1 MYTLFGDSR
10 SGNCYKVR
18 LLLASTGTPY
28 QWQEVDAAGR
38 TGTRNPAFL
47 AMNPNGKVPV
57 LEIAPGQHLS
67 ESNAILWYLADG
79 SPLWPSDRLGRAC
92 ALQWMFFEQ
101 HSHVR
106 FIARARR
113 IVRLLPPEHPEQAEP
128 PGLREEGYR
137 ALGVMEHRL
146 AESAFFAGGRY
157 SIADIALFA
166 YTHLG
171 PEAGFDLAKF
181 PAINDWMARVRA
193 QPGFVA
199 MGG

>member
-10 SGNCYKVR
+10 SGNCYKAR
-18 LLLASTGTPY
+18 LLLAATGARY
-28 QWQEVDAAGR
+28 QWREVDAAGR
-38 TGTRNPAFL
+38 TGTRNQTFL

-57 LEIAPGQHLS
+57 LEIAPGQYLA

-79 SPLWPSDRLGRAC
+79 SPLWPADRLERAR

-101 HSHVR
+101 HTLVR

-113 IVRLLPPEHPEQAEP
+113 IMRLLPPDHPERAEL
-128 PGLREEGYR
+128 PGLREEGDR
-137 ALGVMEHRL
+137 ALGVMERRL
-146 AESAFFAGGRY
+146 AESPFFAGAQY

-166 YTHLG
+166 YTHLAPQG
-171 PEAGFDLAKF
+171 GFDLDRF
-181 PAINDWMARVRA
+181 PAINDWIARVRA

-199 MGG
+199 MEG